1 MANKPTGII
10 IDALTGQVVQKEL
23 DADQLNEIAKL
34 GVAYEAQKAEE
45 QAKAA
50 ARESAL
56 AKLAALG
63 LTEAEIAAL

>member
-10 IDALTGQVVQKEL
+10 IDALTGEIVEQEL
-23 DADQLNEIAKL
+23 DANQLDEIAKL
-34 GVAYEAQKAEE
+34 GLAYEEQKAEE